1 MLMILFE
8 LTFLILLIVL
18 FLPVLLFSLQVLLSL
33 PLFGKP
39 KQLAE
44 NTSYLN
50 HRPSIAILIPAH
62 NESVSILPT
71 LENVAKQLRAGDR
84 LLVVADN
91 CTDDTAMQARSAGA
105 EVIERHDSQYKGKGY
120 ALDYGVHHL
129 EYAPPEVLI
138 IIDADCI
145 VHGDTLEVLSKECMA
160 NQHPVQAMYLMH
172 SPPGAGL
179 KTKVAE
185 FAWAVK
191 NLARPLAYHKLG
203 LPCQLMGTGMA
214 FPWALIQSAEL
225 ASGHIVEDLKLGL
238 DFAAAGS
245 PPLLSPTSLV
255 TSVFPANAEGV
266 QSQRTRWEHGH
277 LGMILSDGPKYL
289 LQSLR
294 ERNIHLLAL
303 VLDMAVPPLA
313 LLTLLVSLLV
323 GLGLVAIW
331 LTSALYPWLFAVI
344 NLLLLAVAV
353 LLAWLFYGRHILS
366 FRHLAFAPLYALAK
380 VPLYLKFLF
389 KRQVDWVRSKRDTS

>member
-1 MLMILFE
+1 MILFE

-44 NTSYLN
+44 NTSYVN

-62 NESVSILPT
+62 NESVNILPT

-120 ALDYGVHHL
+120 ALDYGVHYL

-160 NQHPVQAMYLMH
+160 GQRPVQAMYLMH

>member
-1 MLMILFE
+1 
-8 LTFLILLIVL
+8 
-18 FLPVLLFSLQVLLSL
+18 
-33 PLFGKP
+33 
-39 KQLAE
+39 
-44 NTSYLN
+44 
-50 HRPSIAILIPAH
+50 
-62 NESVSILPT
+62 
-71 LENVAKQLRAGDR
+71 
-84 LLVVADN
+84 
-91 CTDDTAMQARSAGA
+91 
-105 EVIERHDSQYKGKGY
+105 
-120 ALDYGVHHL
+120 
-129 EYAPPEVLI
+129 
-138 IIDADCI
+138 
-145 VHGDTLEVLSKECMA
+145 
-160 NQHPVQAMYLMH
+160 
-172 SPPGAGL
+172 
-179 KTKVAE
+179 
-185 FAWAVK
+185 
-191 NLARPLAYHKLG
+191 
-203 LPCQLMGTGMA
+203 
-214 FPWALIQSAEL
+214 L

>member
-1 MLMILFE
+1 MILFE

-44 NTSYLN
+44 NTSYVN

-62 NESVSILPT
+62 NESVNILPT

-160 NQHPVQAMYLMH
+160 GQRPVQAMYLMH